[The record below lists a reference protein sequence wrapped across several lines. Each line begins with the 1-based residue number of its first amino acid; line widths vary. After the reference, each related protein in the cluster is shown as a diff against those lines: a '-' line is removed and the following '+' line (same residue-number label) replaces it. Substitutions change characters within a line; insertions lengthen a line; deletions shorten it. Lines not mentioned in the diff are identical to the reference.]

1 MIKIQTNVR
10 IYSPQPR
17 GSAGEKMTGKEYI
30 KVLLYAYPKLDA
42 IIGALADG
50 AEIKALLSFRK
61 PEDCLTIAQSIV
73 EEIAAKERIAA
84 CKCALDEIVG
94 SCSEA
99 EQFLLEYKYFRRK
112 RVLRGRFAGFCLD
125 CSERAYFRRQNALL
139 LKVAEGLRLRGLD
152 EDWFLRSFSA
162 FPCFMRAWRAVASG
176 RERVVVKRHPPAEL
190 LFQKSSSGAGAGAF
204 LPRMTSA
211 AMAATETQ
219 RAQRKKICMPE
230 SPPPCGCSGRSA
242 SPDDG

>member
-1 MIKIQTNVR
+1 
-10 IYSPQPR
+10 
-17 GSAGEKMTGKEYI
+17 MTGKEYI

-99 EQFLLEYKYFRRK
+99 EQFLLEYKYFRRRK
-112 RVLRGRFAGFCLD
+112 MLAGEFADLSMD
-125 CSERAYFRRQNALL
+125 CSERTYFRRQNRLADKFNALL
-139 LKVAEGLRLRGLD
+139 LRRGLS
-152 EDWFLRSFSA
+152 EAWFRSTFA
-162 FPCFMRAWRAVASG
+162 DVPYI
-176 RERVVVKRHPPAEL
+176 
-190 LFQKSSSGAGAGAF
+190 
-204 LPRMTSA
+204 
-211 AMAATETQ
+211 MAALEKVESGGEKSFRDKRRRRSLRIAAARNAQPEKPAAQTKRGTE
-219 RAQRKKICMPE
+219 
-230 SPPPCGCSGRSA
+230 
-242 SPDDG
+242 